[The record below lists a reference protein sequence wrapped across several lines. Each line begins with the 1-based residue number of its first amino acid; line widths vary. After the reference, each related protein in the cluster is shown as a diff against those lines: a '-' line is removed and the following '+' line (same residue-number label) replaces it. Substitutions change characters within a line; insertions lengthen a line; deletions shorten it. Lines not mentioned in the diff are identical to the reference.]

1 MGRGRGSSRWA
12 LAGACSFGAGTVA
25 FALCSPASTGCTTN
39 LVVLT
44 NAAVTT
50 RSCAAYSVAAHLGIG
65 LMVLGGVLL
74 VGYFIIVAV
83 RPRAGQSTDAP
94 AAQPPA
100 VEPVVAPPPAAE
112 AEPAVA
118 QPPAAEPAVAP
129 VALPPGWYGNPSNP
143 EKPVQWWDGTKLT
156 DAPPG
161 PGE

>member
-1 MGRGRGSSRWA
+1 MERGRGSSRRA

-44 NAAVTT
+44 NGAVTT

-74 VGYFIIVAV
+74 LGYFLIVAV
-83 RPRAGQSTDAP
+83 RPKTEPPTAVPPASPRAEPSATPPVEPSVTEP
-94 AAQPPA
+94 AAPPF
-100 VEPVVAPPPAAE
+100 V
-112 AEPAVA
+112 
-118 QPPAAEPAVAP
+118 
-129 VALPPGWYGNPSNP
+129 LPPGWYGNPTNP
-143 EKPVQWWDGTKLT
+143 TKPVQWWDGTRLT